1 MVPAIT
7 PAKAIVALDAGTA
20 LAVDVREPDEFAS
33 GHILDAVNLPLD
45 AITPQLAAEVLPDKD
60 ALLYIYCRTGRRSVE
75 AAEKLERL
83 GYTNLHDL
91 GGILSWPYELA
102 DF

>member
-1 MVPAIT
+1 MVPTIT

-20 LAVDVREPDEFAS
+20 LAVDVRQPEEFAS

-45 AITPQLAAEVLPDKD
+45 DITPQLAAQVLPDKD
-60 ALLYIYCRTGRRSVE
+60 ALLYLYCRTGRRSVE